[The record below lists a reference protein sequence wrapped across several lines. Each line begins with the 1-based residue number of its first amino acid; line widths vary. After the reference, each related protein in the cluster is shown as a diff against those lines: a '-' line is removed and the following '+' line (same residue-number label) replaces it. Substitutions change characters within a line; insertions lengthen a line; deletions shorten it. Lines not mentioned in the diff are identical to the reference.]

1 MYILSPRNQFVVV
14 FFSVFDCLCYI
25 VTLFAI
31 SQILHYMYLTNFALF
46 RKHLRS
52 VSCIQLRS
60 STRIIKFDLQN
71 DLNVN
76 DLKSCYYSDLVLNDG
91 ESSSRK

>member
-1 MYILSPRNQFVVV
+1 MYILSPRNQFVVG
-14 FFSVFDCLCYI
+14 FFSVFDCLCYF

-60 STRIIKFDLQN
+60 STRIITFDLQN
-71 DLNVN
+71 DLNVKY
-76 DLKSCYYSDLVLNDG
+76 DIFFYL
-91 ESSSRK
+91 